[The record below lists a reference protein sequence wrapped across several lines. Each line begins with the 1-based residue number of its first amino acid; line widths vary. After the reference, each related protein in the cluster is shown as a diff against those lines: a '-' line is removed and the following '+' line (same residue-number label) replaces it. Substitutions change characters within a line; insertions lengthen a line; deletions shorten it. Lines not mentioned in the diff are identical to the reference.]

1 MAGRYEASAPAGG
14 AWLGSGSDCRAA
26 AMGRKAEKRVGGG
39 GERLG
44 EAEDVEEVA
53 GVGDNV
59 MLVLGAR
66 AADFR
71 A

>member
-1 MAGRYEASAPAGG
+1 
-14 AWLGSGSDCRAA
+14 
-26 AMGRKAEKRVGGG
+26 MGRKAEKRVGGG